1 MKSIIRL
8 LTALLLPLAG
18 LQAAKPLN
26 IQPRSVKSKFLSVAG
41 PAPVYGVGHIANQLS
56 MIGQQGQTVL
66 VADYQAGQPP
76 AFETK
81 GSSK

>member
-8 LTALLLPLAG
+8 LTTLLPPQAG
-18 LQAAKPLN
+18 LQTTKPLT
-26 IQPRSVKSKFLSVAG
+26 IQPRSVKSEFLSVAG
-41 PAPVYGVGHIANQLS
+41 PALVYGVGQIANQLS
-56 MIGQQGQTVL
+56 VIGQLGQTVR

-81 GSSK
+81 GSFN

>member
-8 LTALLLPLAG
+8 VTALLLPLAG
-18 LQAAKPLN
+18 LQAAKPLT
-26 IQPRSVKSKFLSVAG
+26 IQPRSVKSKFLSVAK
-41 PAPVYGVGHIANQLS
+41 PASVYGVGQIANQLS
-56 MIGQQGQTVL
+56 VICRLGQTVR

-81 GSSK
+81 GSFN

>member
-41 PAPVYGVGHIANQLS
+41 PASVYGVGHIVNQLS
-56 MIGQQGQTVL
+56 VIGQQGQTVR